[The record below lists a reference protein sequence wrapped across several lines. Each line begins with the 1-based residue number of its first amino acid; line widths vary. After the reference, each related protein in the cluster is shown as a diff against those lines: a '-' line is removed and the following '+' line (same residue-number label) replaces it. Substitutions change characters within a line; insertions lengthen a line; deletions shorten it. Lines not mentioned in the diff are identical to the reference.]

1 MRRTRIDIICSI
13 LTALEKGSM
22 KPTPLL
28 SKANLPHPL
37 FKKYIAELEA
47 AGLVNKIL
55 SAKST
60 TYELTDEGTQ
70 YVREYHR
77 FLKFS
82 AGFRL

>member
-1 MRRTRIDIICSI
+1 MRRTRIDVICAI
-13 LTALEKGSM
+13 LTALNKGKM

-37 FKKYIAELEA
+37 FKKYITELEI
-47 AGLVNKIL
+47 AGLVKKTTP
-55 SAKST
+55 AKSAM
-60 TYELTDEGTQ
+60 YELTEEGKA
-70 YVREYHR
+70 YVHEYHR